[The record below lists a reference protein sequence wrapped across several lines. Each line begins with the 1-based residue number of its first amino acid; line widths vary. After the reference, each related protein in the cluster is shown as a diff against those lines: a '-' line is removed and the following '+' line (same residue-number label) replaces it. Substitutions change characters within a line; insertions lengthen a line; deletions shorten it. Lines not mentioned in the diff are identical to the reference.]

1 MFTAS
6 RKIQKERGVNPTDLE
21 ENLAEA
27 IFDIETNNKDMGT
40 ELKDLFFNSVAQV
53 DILNNKKAIVVHV
66 PYRLRKAI
74 ARNCGEEARKE
85 FSSRRRTYSSK
96 MKF

>member
-53 DILNNKKAIVVHV
+53 DILNNKKAIVVH
-66 PYRLRKAI
+66 
-74 ARNCGEEARKE
+74 
-85 FSSRRRTYSSK
+85 
-96 MKF
+96 